1 MGTVDGSRFDIH
13 YPDRGVYRCSFV
25 VLCNEKGRTFD
36 GCKHRKQK
44 TTRQA
49 VVFHGSIC
57 LCSAGNN
64 SVPCR
69 TLYAGRVLINMHIK
83 QEFLFEEKRTCP
95 AVSKRLGKS
104 TDTWY
109 LTKETKEDNYTYSS
123 IILDDSTE
131 QGKKILLIGLNPR
144 GEKPI
149 SEEAMEYEEAKK
161 ISPDMKHRKE
171 CKNAIEPTRRQVLTD
186 ILSKFPDIK
195 FSELI
200 TVDIFSSRT
209 KDSANLYKKIKNSG
223 KPEEFI
229 GSTNKDVIIRSIN
242 YCDIIVLAWG
252 NIDKKLWE
260 FVPDYRKNL
269 LDVLNNNIGKCY
281 RYGQTQNGSPIHP
294 CAHRKKELK
303 RITSEELKNSL

>member
-1 MGTVDGSRFDIH
+1 M
-13 YPDRGVYRCSFV
+13 
-25 VLCNEKGRTFD
+25 
-36 GCKHRKQK
+36 
-44 TTRQA
+44 
-49 VVFHGSIC
+49 
-57 LCSAGNN
+57 
-64 SVPCR
+64 PCR
-69 TLYAGRVLINMHIK
+69 TLYAGCVLINMHIK

-109 LTKETKEDNYTYSS
+109 LTKETKEDNYTYSL
-123 IILDDSTE
+123 IILNNSTE

-144 GEKPI
+144 GERPI

-209 KDSANLYKKIKNSG
+209 KDSANLYKKIKNSR
-223 KPEEFI
+223 KPEEII
-229 GSTNKDVIIRSIN
+229 GSEIVIPCRFKSQKAYVQKVLESEVDKRLESEGKFTTIANLQKDWPSYNVQSKQNELSSPSENAIRLAFLHKKR
-242 YCDIIVLAWG
+242 DIISVDKDLADKETEILKKG
-252 NIDKKLWE
+252 LQTELVANNTVTPDELKKMIKEHEKLKDKKEKL
-260 FVPDYRKNL
+260 
-269 LDVLNNNIGKCY
+269 I
-281 RYGQTQNGSPIHP
+281 
-294 CAHRKKELK
+294 
-303 RITSEELKNSL
+303 